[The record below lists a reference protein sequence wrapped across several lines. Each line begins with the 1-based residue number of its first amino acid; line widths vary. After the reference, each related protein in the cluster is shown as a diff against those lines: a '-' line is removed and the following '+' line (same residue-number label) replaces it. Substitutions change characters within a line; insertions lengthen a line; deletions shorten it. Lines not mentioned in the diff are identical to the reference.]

1 MARIMMS
8 TRILILNY
16 VRKSSFMTDENKL
29 IRVLINLLNNA
40 YRFTQ

>member
-1 MARIMMS
+1 MMS
-8 TRILILNY
+8 TRILILN

>member
-1 MARIMMS
+1 MVRIMIR
-8 TRILILNY
+8 TCIFINN

-40 YRFTQ
+40 YRFT